1 LAERSVTQRVGKKEG
16 EQNQI
21 GLLGADQPEKR
32 ERDEHHADAAD
43 TIDHLAITATLSART
58 VFS

>member
-43 TIDHLAITATLSART
+43 TIDTLL
-58 VFS
+58 